1 MSPVRLVSALA
12 LVAAIGAAS
21 CLDTSPPQTPSAS
34 AEMPPGMLVD
44 VQVRYR
50 RAGVFASAGRPETIR
65 VISDYR
71 GTPSR
76 AQYPGVWDERTQTL
90 SATVTVP
97 LGAEN
102 LVYVVDP
109 AIQPGAST
117 TITTARGRLKDVPC
131 PAEVNPLYACE
142 LLQVLH

>member
-1 MSPVRLVSALA
+1 
-12 LVAAIGAAS
+12 
-21 CLDTSPPQTPSAS
+21 
-34 AEMPPGMLVD
+34 MLVD

-50 RAGVFASAGRPETIR
+50 REAVFASAGRPETIH

-76 AQYPGVWDERTQTL
+76 AQYPGLWDERAQTL

-109 AIQPGAST
+109 AIQPGAT
-117 TITTARGRLKDVPC
+117 TITAARGRLKDVPC
-131 PAEVNPLYACE
+131 PAEVNPLYSCQ